1 MIIPRDNRPVDGLMT
16 IGDFSRAVRMSAKA
30 LRFYHRSGVLAPAH
44 VDEQSGY
51 RLYAAEQIAD
61 AQIVRTLR
69 ELDVPVESIRDVLAA
84 PSIEVRAKLMS
95 EHLDR
100 MEAKLSATRVAVA
113 NLRSI
118 LEPSRP
124 PIEIVHRSVPETR
137 VVAIREDI
145 PLEKLGGWFRRATS
159 ILQRIAENNDPSS
172 TGAYGGIWPNGLFS
186 DEYGTA
192 TVYLPVGPG
201 FDDRTIG
208 DDATVLDLPA
218 VELAV
223 ATHDG
228 PDATVP
234 RVYAALGEYVA
245 RHELAVDAPV
255 RETYVTGLP
264 GVDRTVVMEIGWP
277 IFRVSR

>member
-1 MIIPRDNRPVDGLMT
+1 MSILRDNRPVGDLMT
-16 IGDFSRAVRMSAKA
+16 IGDFSRAVRLSAKT

-44 VDEQSGY
+44 VDDRNGY
-51 RLYAAEQIAD
+51 RLYAADQIAD

-69 ELDVPVESIRDVLAA
+69 ELDVPVESVREVLAA
-84 PSIEVRAKLMS
+84 PSIDARAQLMS
-95 EHLDR
+95 EHLER
-100 MEAKLSATRVAVA
+100 MEAKLAATRSAVT

-118 LEPSRP
+118 LEPSSP

-137 VVAIREDI
+137 VVAISEDI
-145 PLEKLGGWFRRATS
+145 PLDSLGAWFRRATS
-159 ILQRIAENNDPSS
+159 ILRGIAENNDPSS
-172 TGAYGGIWPNGLFS
+172 AGAYGGIWPNELFS

-192 TVYLPVGPG
+192 TVYLTVGPG

-208 DDATVLDLPA
+208 DAATVIDLPA

-223 ATHDG
+223 ATHRG

-234 RVYAALGEYVA
+234 RAYAALGEYVA
-245 RHELAVDAPV
+245 RHELAIDAPV